1 MAGGTFCSF
10 ALTTTRPGDGSTP
23 LFLPLLQLRPSP
35 EVAAQHR
42 ARRRR
47 HAVPPLR
54 APRPGQAAQEVG
66 EGLHTEA
73 RHLCVTGGAVGP
85 GE

>member
-1 MAGGTFCSF
+1 M
-10 ALTTTRPGDGSTP
+10 DP
-23 LFLPLLQLRPSP
+23 LFLPLLQLRPSA

-47 HAVPPLR
+47 HVVSPVR
-54 APRPGQAAQEVG
+54 APRPGEAAQEVG
-66 EGLHTEA
+66 EGLHQEA
-73 RHLCVTGGAVGP
+73 RHICVPSSAGGP